1 MESEKKSK
9 IIFFSIIGII
19 IAALIIFIIVRN
31 KQIVEAD
38 RKAWKSTEEYKE
50 IQESEKRL
58 QEINDSNKKILEKLE
73 ELNDKYNINFED

>member
-19 IAALIIFIIVRN
+19 IVALIIFIIVRN
-31 KQIVEAD
+31 KQIAEAD
-38 RKAWKSTEEYKE
+38 RKAWESTEEYKE

-73 ELNDKYNINFED
+73 EINDKYNIDSED